1 MDDMMD
7 EREDPKFEQWL
18 AKAAQSYNAPRRTPN
33 EEMWARI
40 HAARRTRRVVAIRP
54 WLRWSLAAAAVLV
67 LGIGIGRWSAKGP
80 SVRGAVPTVTAA
92 GPSNGMAYRVAAQQY
107 FTRTE
112 VLLTEF
118 RSQQSGGRLDPQFL
132 ASARD
137 LLMTTRLLLDS
148 PAADDA
154 RLKPLLEDLELVLA
168 QITQLQT
175 EPGQR
180 SEMDLI
186 NQGMNQHS
194 VLTRL
199 RESSTARAQGVL

>member
-1 MDDMMD
+1 MTDQH
-7 EREDPKFEQWL
+7 EDQKFEQWL

-40 HAARRTRRVVAIRP
+40 NAARRTRRVIEIRP

-67 LGIGIGRWSAKGP
+67 LGIGIGRWSAKTPAIPGTGP
-80 SVRGAVPTVTAA
+80 TNTAA
-92 GPSNGMAYRVAAQQY
+92 APSTGVAYRVAAQQY

-118 RSQQSGGRLDPQFL
+118 RSQQSHGRLDPQFL

-175 EPGQR
+175 DPPPGQR